1 MQKHGVSLAE
11 AARRLGMSQSALY
24 VAVQKGQILTL
35 RRGGRTVVLQGSLT
49 DYQVRQRPNSPYRL

>member
-1 MQKHGVSLAE
+1 MQRHGVSLAE

-24 VAVQKGQILTL
+24 VAVQKGQIPTF
-35 RRGGRTVVLQGSLT
+35 RRGGRTVVFQGALT